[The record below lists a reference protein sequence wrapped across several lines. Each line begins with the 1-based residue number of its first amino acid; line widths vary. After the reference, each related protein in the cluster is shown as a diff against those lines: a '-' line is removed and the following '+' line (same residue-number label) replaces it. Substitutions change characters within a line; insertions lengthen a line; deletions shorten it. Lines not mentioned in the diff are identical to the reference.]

1 MAKETWKPGNMLY
14 PLPAVLVTVAD
25 NSGNENVFTVAWTGT
40 ICTDPAM
47 VYISVRPSR
56 YSYDMI
62 KESGQFVINLT
73 TEKLAKATDY
83 CGVKSGRDENKFEKM
98 NLQTEKAEYV
108 KAPLLT
114 DSPVNIECEVTE
126 IKHLGT
132 HDMFIAKVLCVHAG
146 KEYMDEK
153 GKFDLAKAK
162 PIVYSHGQYYS
173 TGKKLGKFGFA
184 VRKTQK
190 PKRKKNK

>member
-56 YSYDMI
+56 YSYYMI

-98 NLQTEKAEYV
+98 NLPAY
-108 KAPLLT
+108 
-114 DSPVNIECEVTE
+114 
-126 IKHLGT
+126 
-132 HDMFIAKVLCVHAG
+132 
-146 KEYMDEK
+146 Y
-153 GKFDLAKAK
+153 AKAFPK
-162 PIVYSHGQYYS
+162 VYIKDAKTEEEQLLKTS
-173 TGKKLGKFGFA
+173 GFA
-184 VRKTQK
+184 YVEKLIDSYL
-190 PKRKKNK
+190 KRKSKR